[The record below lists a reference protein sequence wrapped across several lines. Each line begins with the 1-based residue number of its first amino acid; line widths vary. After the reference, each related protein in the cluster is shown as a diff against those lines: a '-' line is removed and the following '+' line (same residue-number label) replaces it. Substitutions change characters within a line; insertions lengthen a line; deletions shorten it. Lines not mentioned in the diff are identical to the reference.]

1 MAKKLSKNLRA
12 ARESFDRTVAYDLAE
27 AIELAKKTSYAKF
40 DASIDLAFNL
50 NLDVRKADQQ
60 LRGAVLLPNGTGKTV
75 KVLVATNNPEKAKL
89 AKEAGADFVLDGPAV
104 EQKIKEDD
112 FDFDVMV
119 ADPTMMPLLGKYG
132 KKLGPK
138 GLMPNPKTGTV
149 TPTPEKA
156 VEELKKGKANY
167 RTDKA
172 GIVHSLIG
180 KSSMSTE
187 ALVENAKTLI
197 SLIKKL
203 KPAAVKGTYIL
214 NLTVSASMGPSVK
227 IKLEK

>member
-1 MAKKLSKNLRA
+1 MARHIGKKLQTA
-12 ARESFDRTVAYDLAE
+12 YDSFDRA
-27 AIELAKKTSYAKF
+27 AIYELDKAIALAKENAYTKF
-40 DASIDLAFNL
+40 DATLELVLKL

-60 LRGAVLLPNGTGKTV
+60 LRGSVLLPNGTGK
-75 KVLVATNNPEKAKL
+75 KVRILVVTNNIEKQKL
-89 AKEAGADFVLDGPAV
+89 ATKVGADIVVDGPAL
-104 EQKIKEDD
+104 EQKIKEDN

-149 TPTPEKA
+149 SPTPEKT

-172 GIVHSLIG
+172 GIVHTIIG
-180 KSSMSTE
+180 KASMDVK
-187 ALVENAKTLI
+187 ALTENAQTII

-203 KPAAVKGTYIL
+203 KPSAVKGAYIQ
-214 NLTVSASMGPSVK
+214 NIVVCASMGPSVK
-227 IKLEK
+227 VKIDK

>member
-1 MAKKLSKNLRA
+1 MAFKGGKKIRA
-12 ARESFDRTVAYDLAE
+12 AREAFDRSVAYDLNE
-27 AIELAKKTSYAKF
+27 AIELIKRTSYTKF
-40 DASIDLAFNL
+40 DGSVELVFKL
-50 NLDVRKADQQ
+50 NLDVRKAEQQ
-60 LRGAVLLPNGTGKTV
+60 LRGSVLLPNGTGKSV
-75 KVLVATNNPEKAKL
+75 RVLVVTNNPEKQKL
-89 AKEAGADFVLDGPAV
+89 AKTAGADQVVDGL
-104 EQKIKEDD
+104 ELEGKIKEDN

-119 ADPTMMPLLGKYG
+119 ADPAMMPLLGKYG

-172 GIVHSLIG
+172 GIVHTMIG
-180 KSSMSTE
+180 KLSMDTDK
-187 ALVENAKTLI
+187 LVENANTVI

-203 KPAAVKGTYIL
+203 KPSAVKGTYIQ
-214 NLTVSASMGPSVK
+214 NIVISATMAPSVK
-227 IKLEK
+227 IKLDK

>member
-1 MAKKLSKNLRA
+1 MAFKGGKKIRA
-12 ARESFDRTVAYDLAE
+12 ARESFDKTVAYELKE
-27 AIELAKKTSYAKF
+27 ALELVKRTSYTSF
-40 DASIDLAFNL
+40 DGSVELILKL

-60 LRGAVLLPNGTGKTV
+60 LRGSVLLPNGTGKSV
-75 KVLVATNNPEKAKL
+75 RVLVVTNNPEKQKL
-89 AKEAGADFVLDGPAV
+89 AKAAGADQVVDGL
-104 EQKIKEDD
+104 ELEGKIKEDE
-112 FDFDVMV
+112 FDYDVMV

-149 TPTPEKA
+149 TPTPERA

-172 GIVHSLIG
+172 GIIHTMIG
-180 KSSMSTE
+180 KTSMDTNK
-187 ALVENAKTLI
+187 LVENANTVI

-203 KPAAVKGTYIL
+203 KPSAVKGAYIQ
-214 NLTVSASMGPSVK
+214 NIVVSATMAPGVKVK
-227 IKLEK
+227 IEK

>member
-1 MAKKLSKNLRA
+1 MAFKGGKKIRA
-12 ARESFDRTVAYDLAE
+12 AREAFDRSVAYDLNE
-27 AIELAKKTSYAKF
+27 AIELIKRTSYTKF
-40 DASIDLAFNL
+40 DGSVELVFKL
-50 NLDVRKADQQ
+50 NLDVRKAEQQ
-60 LRGAVLLPNGTGKTV
+60 LRGSVLLPNGTGKSV
-75 KVLVATNNPEKAKL
+75 RVLVVTNNPEKQKL
-89 AKEAGADFVLDGPAV
+89 AKTAGADQVVDGL
-104 EQKIKEDD
+104 ELEGKIKEDN

-119 ADPTMMPLLGKYG
+119 ADPAMMPLLGKYG

-172 GIVHSLIG
+172 GIVHTMIG
-180 KSSMSTE
+180 KLSMDTNK
-187 ALVENAKTLI
+187 LVENANTVI

-203 KPAAVKGTYIL
+203 KPSAVKGTYIQ
-214 NLTVSASMGPSVK
+214 NIVISATMAPSVK
-227 IKLEK
+227 IKLDK

>member
-1 MAKKLSKNLRA
+1 MARRLGKKIKA
-12 ARESFDRTVAYDLAE
+12 ARESFDRTVAYDLKE
-27 AIELAKKTSYAKF
+27 ALELVKRTSYSKF
-40 DASIDLAFNL
+40 DGSVELVFKL

-60 LRGAVLLPNGTGKTV
+60 LRGAVLLPNGTGKSV
-75 KVLVATNNPEKAKL
+75 RVLVVTNNPEKQKL
-89 AKEAGADFVLDGPAV
+89 AKATGADQVVDGL
-104 EQKIKEDD
+104 ELEGKIKEDN

-119 ADPTMMPLLGKYG
+119 ADPAMMPLLGKYG

-172 GIVHSLIG
+172 GIVHTMIG
-180 KSSMSTE
+180 KVSMDLDK
-187 ALVENAKTLI
+187 LVENANTVI
-197 SLIKKL
+197 NLIKKL
-203 KPAAVKGTYIL
+203 KPAAVKGTYIQ
-214 NLTVSASMGPSVK
+214 NVVVTATMAPGVK
-227 IKLEK
+227 VKLGN

>member
-1 MAKKLSKNLRA
+1 MAHKGGKKIRA
-12 ARESFDRTVAYDLAE
+12 ARESFDKTVAYDLKE
-27 AIELAKKTSYAKF
+27 ALELVQRTSYSKF
-40 DASIDLAFNL
+40 DGSVELVMKL

-60 LRGAVLLPNGTGKTV
+60 LRGAVLLPHGTGKSIR
-75 KVLVATNNPEKAKL
+75 VLVVTNNPEKQKL
-89 AKEAGADFVLDGPAV
+89 AKEAGADQVVDGL
-104 EQKIKEDD
+104 ELEGKIKEDN

-119 ADPTMMPLLGKYG
+119 ADPAMMPLLGKYG

-172 GIVHSLIG
+172 GIVHTLIG
-180 KSSMSTE
+180 KVSMPVE
-187 ALVENAKTLI
+187 NLVENAQTVI
-197 SLIKKL
+197 SLIKRL
-203 KPAAVKGTYIL
+203 KPAAVKGTYLQNIVV
-214 NLTVSASMGPSVK
+214 TATMAPGVKVK
-227 IKLEK
+227 IER

>member
-1 MAKKLSKNLRA
+1 MAKRVSKNLRA
-12 ARESFDRTVAYDLAE
+12 ARESFDRTVAYDLAQ

-60 LRGAVLLPNGTGKTV
+60 LRGAVLLPHGTGKSV
-75 KVLVATNNPEKAKL
+75 RVLVATNNVEKQKL
-89 AKEAGADFVLDGPAV
+89 AAEAGADIVVDAQAL
-104 EQKIKEDD
+104 EQRIKEDN

-119 ADPTMMPLLGKYG
+119 ADPAMMPLLGKYG

-180 KSSMSTE
+180 KASMSTE
-187 ALVENAKTLI
+187 ALVDNAQTLI

-203 KPAAVKGTYIL
+203 KPAAVKGAYIL

-227 IKLEK
+227 IKIEK

>member
-1 MAKKLSKNLRA
+1 MMRKLSKNLKA
-12 ARESFDRTVAYDLAE
+12 ARESFDRNNVYDLNE

-50 NLDVRKADQQ
+50 NLDVRKAEQQ
-60 LRGAVLLPNGTGKTV
+60 LRGSVLLPFGTGK
-75 KVLVATNNPEKAKL
+75 KIRVLVVTNTPEKQKAAK
-89 AKEAGADFVLDGPAV
+89 AAGADIVVDGPAL

-119 ADPTMMPLLGKYG
+119 ADPAMMPLLGKYG

-172 GIVHSLIG
+172 GIVHTLIG
-180 KSSMSTE
+180 KASMSTSD
-187 ALVENAKTLI
+187 LTENAKTI
-197 SLIKKL
+197 INLIKKL
-203 KPAAVKGTYIL
+203 KPAVVKGTYML
-214 NLTVSASMGPSVK
+214 NLTVSSTMGPSVK
-227 IKLEK
+227 IKIEK

>member
-1 MAKKLSKNLRA
+1 MAKRLSKNLKN
-12 ARESFDRTVAYDLAE
+12 ARESFDRTVAYELEE

-60 LRGAVLLPNGTGKTV
+60 LRGAVLLPHGTGKSIT
-75 KVLVATNNPEKAKL
+75 VLVATNNVEKQKL
-89 AKEAGADFVLDGPAV
+89 AKEAGADFVLDGPAL
-104 EQKIKEDD
+104 EQKIKEND
-112 FDFDVMV
+112 FNFDVMV

-132 KKLGPK
+132 KVLGPK

-180 KSSMSTE
+180 KTSMDTDK
-187 ALVENAKTLI
+187 LVENAKTLI

-203 KPAAVKGTYIL
+203 KPAAVKGTYML

-227 IKLEK
+227 IKIEK

>member
-1 MAKKLSKNLRA
+1 MRKLSKNLKA
-12 ARESFDRTVAYDLAE
+12 ARESFDRNNVYDLNE

-50 NLDVRKADQQ
+50 NLDVRKAEQQ
-60 LRGAVLLPNGTGKTV
+60 LRGSVLLPFGTGK
-75 KVLVATNNPEKAKL
+75 KIRVLVVTNTPEKQKAAK
-89 AKEAGADFVLDGPAV
+89 AAGADIVVDGPAL

-119 ADPTMMPLLGKYG
+119 ADPAMMPLLGKYG

-172 GIVHSLIG
+172 GIVHTLIG
-180 KSSMSTE
+180 KASMSTSD
-187 ALVENAKTLI
+187 LTENAKTI
-197 SLIKKL
+197 INLIKKL
-203 KPAAVKGTYIL
+203 KPAVVKGTYML
-214 NLTVSASMGPSVK
+214 NLTVSSTMGPSVK
-227 IKLEK
+227 IKIEK

>member
-1 MAKKLSKNLRA
+1 MAKRVSKNLRA
-12 ARESFDRTVAYDLAE
+12 ARESFDRTVAYDLAK

-60 LRGAVLLPNGTGKTV
+60 LRGAVLLPHGTGKSV
-75 KVLVATNNPEKAKL
+75 RVLVATNNVEKQKL
-89 AKEAGADFVLDGPAV
+89 AKEAGADIVVDAQAL
-104 EQKIKEDD
+104 EQRIKEDN

-119 ADPTMMPLLGKYG
+119 ADPAMMPLLGKYG

-180 KSSMSTE
+180 KASMSTE
-187 ALVENAKTLI
+187 ALVDNAQTLI

-203 KPAAVKGTYIL
+203 KPAAVKGAYIL

-227 IKLEK
+227 IKIEK

>member
-1 MAKKLSKNLRA
+1 MAKRVSKNLRA
-12 ARESFDRTVAYDLAE
+12 ARESFDRTVAYDLAQ

-60 LRGAVLLPNGTGKTV
+60 LRGAVLLPHGTGKSV
-75 KVLVATNNPEKAKL
+75 RVLVATNNVEKQKL
-89 AKEAGADFVLDGPAV
+89 ATEAGADIVVDAQAL
-104 EQKIKEDD
+104 EQKIKEDN

-119 ADPTMMPLLGKYG
+119 VDPAMMPLLGKYG

-180 KSSMSTE
+180 KTSMSTE
-187 ALVENAKTLI
+187 ALVDNAQTLI

-203 KPAAVKGTYIL
+203 KPAAVKGAYIL

-227 IKLEK
+227 IKIEK

>member
-1 MAKKLSKNLRA
+1 MAKRVSKNLKA
-12 ARESFDRTVAYDLAE
+12 ARELFDRTVAYDLAQ

-60 LRGAVLLPNGTGKTV
+60 LRGAVLLPHGTGKSV
-75 KVLVATNNPEKAKL
+75 RVLVATNNVEKQKL
-89 AKEAGADFVLDGPAV
+89 AKEAGADIVVDAQAL
-104 EQKIKEDD
+104 EQKIKEDS

-119 ADPTMMPLLGKYG
+119 ADPAMMPLLGKYG

-180 KSSMSTE
+180 KASMSTE
-187 ALVENAKTLI
+187 ALVDNAQTLI

-203 KPAAVKGTYIL
+203 KPAAVKGAYIL

-227 IKLEK
+227 IKIEK

>member
-1 MAKKLSKNLRA
+1 MAKRISKNLKN
-12 ARESFDRTVAYDLAE
+12 ARESFDRTIAYDLSE

-75 KVLVATNNPEKAKL
+75 KVLVATNNVEKQKL
-89 AKEAGADFVLDGPAV
+89 SKDAGADIVLDGSAL
-104 EQKIKEDD
+104 EQKIKESN

-132 KKLGPK
+132 KVLGPK

-149 TPTPEKA
+149 TPAPEKA

-180 KSSMSTE
+180 KSSMSTQ

-197 SLIKKL
+197 NLIKKL
-203 KPAAVKGTYIL
+203 KPAAVKGTYML

-227 IKLEK
+227 IKIEK

>member
-1 MAKKLSKNLRA
+1 MAFKGGKKIRA
-12 ARESFDRTVAYDLAE
+12 ARESFDKTVAYELKE
-27 AIELAKKTSYAKF
+27 ALELVKRTSYTSF
-40 DASIDLAFNL
+40 DGSVELILKL
-50 NLDVRKADQQ
+50 NLDVRKADKQ
-60 LRGAVLLPNGTGKTV
+60 LRGSVLLPNGTGKSV
-75 KVLVATNNPEKAKL
+75 RVLVVTNNPEKQKL
-89 AKEAGADFVLDGPAV
+89 AKAAGADQVVDGL
-104 EQKIKEDD
+104 ELEEKIKEDE
-112 FDFDVMV
+112 FDYDVMV

-172 GIVHSLIG
+172 GIIHTMIG
-180 KSSMSTE
+180 KTSMDTNK
-187 ALVENAKTLI
+187 LVENANTVI

-203 KPAAVKGTYIL
+203 KPSAVKGAYIQ
-214 NLTVSASMGPSVK
+214 NIVVSATMAPGVKVK
-227 IKLEK
+227 IEK

>member
-1 MAKKLSKNLRA
+1 MAKRISKNLKA
-12 ARESFDRTVAYDLAE
+12 ARESFDRSLAYDLTE
-27 AIELAKKTSYAKF
+27 AIEIAKKTSYAKF

-60 LRGAVLLPNGTGKTV
+60 LRGAVLLPHGTGKNV
-75 KVLVATNNPEKAKL
+75 RVLVATNNPEKQKASQ
-89 AKEAGADFVLDGPAV
+89 AAGADIVVDGPAL
-104 EQKIKEDD
+104 EQKIKEDA

-119 ADPTMMPLLGKYG
+119 ADPSMMPLLGKYG

-180 KSSMSTE
+180 KKSMSTE

-197 SLIKKL
+197 SLIRKL
-203 KPAAVKGTYIL
+203 KPAAVKGTYML

-227 IKLEK
+227 IKLDK

>member
-1 MAKKLSKNLRA
+1 MARKVSKKLQA
-12 ARESFDRTVAYDLAE
+12 ARDSFDRTIAYDLE
-27 AIELAKKTSYAKF
+27 QAIEIAKKTSYTKF
-40 DASIDLAFNL
+40 DSSIDLAFNL
-50 NLDVRKADQQ
+50 NLDVRKAEQQ
-60 LRGAVLLPNGTGKTV
+60 LRGAVLLPFGTGKNV
-75 KVLVATNNPEKAKL
+75 RVLVVTNNVEKQKA
-89 AKEAGADFVLDGPAV
+89 AKEAGADIVLDGPAL

-112 FDFDVMV
+112 FDFEVMV
-119 ADPTMMPLLGKYG
+119 ADPAMMPILGKYG

-149 TPTPEKA
+149 TPTPEKT

-180 KSSMSTE
+180 KSSMPTE
-187 ALVENAKTLI
+187 HLVENAKVLI
-197 SLIKKL
+197 SLIRKL
-203 KPAAVKGTYIL
+203 KPAAVKGTYML

-227 IKLEK
+227 IKLDK

>member
-1 MAKKLSKNLRA
+1 MSAKGGKKIQN
-12 ARESFDRTVAYDLAE
+12 ARSSFDKNIAYELTE
-27 AIELAKKTSYAKF
+27 AVEIVKRTSYAKF
-40 DASIDLAFNL
+40 DASVDLVFKL

-60 LRGAVLLPNGTGKTV
+60 LRGSVLLPNGTGKSIS
-75 KVLVATNNPEKAKL
+75 VLVVTNNVEKQKL
-89 AKEAGADFVLDGPAV
+89 ATAAGADQVVDGQTL
-104 EQKIKEDD
+104 EQKIKEDI

-119 ADPTMMPLLGKYG
+119 ADPAMMPLLSKYG

-172 GIVHSLIG
+172 GVVHTLVG
-180 KSSMSTE
+180 KVSMDTE
-187 ALVENAKTLI
+187 KLVENIKTVI
-197 SLIKKL
+197 SLIKRL
-203 KPAAVKGTYIL
+203 KPSAVKGTYIQNIAL
-214 NLTVSASMGPSVK
+214 SATMGPGVKVK
-227 IKLEK
+227 IEK

>member
-1 MAKKLSKNLRA
+1 MAKRISKNLKA
-12 ARESFDRTVAYDLAE
+12 ARESFDRSLAYDLTE
-27 AIELAKKTSYAKF
+27 AIEIAKKTSYAKF

-60 LRGAVLLPNGTGKTV
+60 LRGAVLLPHGTGKNV
-75 KVLVATNNPEKAKL
+75 RVLVATNNPEKQKASQ
-89 AKEAGADFVLDGPAV
+89 AAGADIVVDGPAL

-112 FDFDVMV
+112 SDFDVMV
-119 ADPTMMPLLGKYG
+119 ADPSMMPLLGKYG

-180 KSSMSTE
+180 KKSMSTE

-197 SLIKKL
+197 SLIRKL
-203 KPAAVKGTYIL
+203 KPAAVKGTYML

-227 IKLEK
+227 IKLDK

>member
-1 MAKKLSKNLRA
+1 MSSKIGKKLEA
-12 ARESFDRTVAYDLAE
+12 ARSSFDKTIAYDLTE
-27 AIELAKKTSYAKF
+27 AVEIAKRTSYAKF
-40 DASIDLAFNL
+40 DASLDLVMKL

-60 LRGAVLLPNGTGKTV
+60 LRGAVLLPNGTGKSV
-75 KVLVATNNPEKAKL
+75 RVLVVTNNPEKQKL
-89 AKEAGADFVLDGPAV
+89 STAAGADIVVDGAAL
-104 EQKIKEDD
+104 EQKIKEDE

-119 ADPTMMPLLGKYG
+119 ADPAMMPLLGKYG

-172 GIVHSLIG
+172 GIIHTLVG
-180 KSSMSTE
+180 KVSMPTE
-187 ALVENAKTLI
+187 KLVENIQTVI
-197 SLIKKL
+197 NLIKKL
-203 KPAAVKGTYIL
+203 KPAAVKGAYVQNIV
-214 NLTVSASMGPSVK
+214 VSATMGPGVKVK
-227 IKLEK
+227 IEK

>member
-1 MAKKLSKNLRA
+1 MAFKGGKKIRA
-12 ARESFDRTVAYDLAE
+12 ARESFDKTVAYELKE
-27 AIELAKKTSYAKF
+27 ALELVKRTSYTSF
-40 DASIDLAFNL
+40 DGSVELILKL

-60 LRGAVLLPNGTGKTV
+60 LRGSVLLPNGTGKSV
-75 KVLVATNNPEKAKL
+75 RVLVVTNNPEKQKL
-89 AKEAGADFVLDGPAV
+89 AKAAGADQVVDGL
-104 EQKIKEDD
+104 ELEGKIKEDE
-112 FDFDVMV
+112 FDYDVMV

-172 GIVHSLIG
+172 GIIHTMIG
-180 KSSMSTE
+180 KTSMDTNK
-187 ALVENAKTLI
+187 LVENANTVI

-203 KPAAVKGTYIL
+203 KPSAVKGAYIQ
-214 NLTVSASMGPSVK
+214 NIVVSATMAPGVKVK
-227 IKLEK
+227 IEK

>member
-1 MAKKLSKNLRA
+1 MAKRISKNLKA
-12 ARESFDRTVAYDLAE
+12 ARESFDRSLAYDLTE
-27 AIELAKKTSYAKF
+27 AIEIAKKTSYAKF

-60 LRGAVLLPNGTGKTV
+60 LRGAVLLPHGTGKNV
-75 KVLVATNNPEKAKL
+75 RVLVATNNPEKQKASQ
-89 AKEAGADFVLDGPAV
+89 AAGADIVVDGPAL

-119 ADPTMMPLLGKYG
+119 ADPSMMPLLGKYG

-180 KSSMSTE
+180 KKSMSTE

-197 SLIKKL
+197 SLIRKL
-203 KPAAVKGTYIL
+203 KPAAVKGTYML

-227 IKLEK
+227 IKLD